1 MSDQKK
7 DIDVKEQTE
16 NNKEN
21 VSGGFDNVLDFCRK
35 HIHHIAAAAVC
46 IILLVVLIKYTGSK
60 GTVQPTETPE
70 TTEVV
75 LSEENVPEEYQKD
88 AYPEINELITN
99 YYKAYAAGDN
109 DTLATFTDPLS
120 EAEKGYIT
128 AFSQYVEEYRNIACY
143 TKKGLDENSYIVS
156 AYMEIK
162 LKDAD
167 TAAPGLERFYVTKKD
182 GVFVIDNLYGQFNT
196 RMKEFDVDEDVK
208 ALLEEFN
215 QQADV
220 VKLRTEVEQRY
231 KEALES
237 DENLKKIV
245 DTQIPDTL
253 TVWASD
259 QVAAA
264 KKAEEER
271 IAAEEAAKKAAEEEA
286 AKKAEEEKR
295 AAELAAAV
303 TVFAT
308 DKVNV
313 RAEANETAEVIG
325 QLEFGSQ
332 TTRLEEKDGWS
343 RIDYSDG
350 KQGYVRS
357 DFLALEAPAA
367 PPAADTNAETPA
379 EPAGNLAEGSVITAK
394 ESVILRESMGEDSKK
409 IATVFAGEKVT
420 VIMSYAEGWTKVDYN
435 GKTGFIKTALLQ

>member
-1 MSDQKK
+1 MSNQKN
-7 DIDVKEQTE
+7 DIDVKEQQTE
-16 NNKEN
+16 KNEN
-21 VSGGFDNVLDFCRK
+21 ASGGFDQVLEFCRK

-46 IILLVVLIKYTGSK
+46 IILFIVLIKYTGNQNE
-60 GTVQPTETPE
+60 TPVPTETE
-70 TTEVV
+70 ETEVI

-109 DTLATFTDPLS
+109 DTLATFTDPIS

-156 AYMEIK
+156 AYMEVK
-162 LKDAD
+162 LKEAD
-167 TAAPGLERFYVTKKD
+167 TVAPGLERFYVTKKD
-182 GVFVIDNLYGQFNT
+182 GSYYIDNLYGQFNT
-196 RMKEFDVDEDVK
+196 RMKEYDVDENVIT
-208 ALLEEFN
+208 LLDEFN

-220 VKLRTEVEQRY
+220 IK
-231 KEALES
+231 
-237 DENLKKIV
+237 
-245 DTQIPDTL
+245 
-253 TVWASD
+253 
-259 QVAAA
+259 
-264 KKAEEER
+264 
-271 IAAEEAAKKAAEEEA
+271 
-286 AKKAEEEKR
+286 
-295 AAELAAAV
+295 LAAAV
-303 TVFAT
+303 TVFAL

-343 RIDYSDG
+343 RIDYSEG

-367 PPAADTNAETPA
+367 PPAAEESAN
-379 EPAGNLAEGSVITAK
+379 EPAQAGNIAEGSVITAK

-420 VIMSYAEGWTKVDYN
+420 VIMSYAEGWTKVDYD
-435 GKTGFIKTALLQ
+435 GKTGYIKTALLQ

>member
-1 MSDQKK
+1 MSNQKN
-7 DIDVKEQTE
+7 DIDVKEQQTE
-16 NNKEN
+16 KNEN
-21 VSGGFDNVLDFCRK
+21 ASGGFDQVLEFCRK

-46 IILLVVLIKYTGSK
+46 IILFIVLIKYTGNQNE
-60 GTVQPTETPE
+60 TPVPTETE
-70 TTEVV
+70 ETEVI

-109 DTLATFTDPLS
+109 DTLATFTDPIS

-156 AYMEIK
+156 AYMEVK
-162 LKDAD
+162 LKEAD
-167 TAAPGLERFYVTKKD
+167 TVAPGLERFYVTKKD
-182 GVFVIDNLYGQFNT
+182 GSYYIDNLYGQFNT
-196 RMKEFDVDEDVK
+196 RMKEYDVDENVIT
-208 ALLEEFN
+208 LLDEFN

-220 VKLRTEVEQRY
+220 IKLRTEVEEKY
-231 KEALES
+231 KQAIES

-271 IAAEEAAKKAAEEEA
+271 LAAEEAAKKAAEEEA
-286 AKKAEEEKR
+286 AKKAAEEKR

-303 TVFAT
+303 TVFAL

-343 RIDYSDG
+343 RIDYSEG

-367 PPAADTNAETPA
+367 PPAAEESAN
-379 EPAGNLAEGSVITAK
+379 EPAQAGNIAEGSVITAK

-420 VIMSYAEGWTKVDYN
+420 VIMSYAEGWTKVDYD
-435 GKTGFIKTALLQ
+435 GKTGYIKTALLQ